1 VGLHESPDEYLFEHC
16 VSTALLSMSIGA
28 QLGLSMDQI
37 QVLGLSAMLHDIGML
52 KVPAEIRLAPRQLT
66 DNEMAMVRAHP
77 LHALR
82 ILEQVRGL
90 PPEAVLI
97 ATQVHEGPDHRGYPH
112 LPASVAHHPHAAIVA
127 VADAFSAM
135 MERRPYRNPLP
146 PHTAVREL
154 LNQGAEGRFDR
165 RVLRAFLDAVSAFP
179 VGSLVEL
186 KKGIV
191 GRVIRS
197 NPGEHTRPVI
207 EVIGADGEPT
217 EWTIDLAKDP
227 NVKIV
232 RALPA
237 LTLPAEVA

>member
-1 VGLHESPDEYLFEHC
+1 
-16 VSTALLSMSIGA
+16 
-28 QLGLSMDQI
+28 
-37 QVLGLSAMLHDIGML
+37 
-52 KVPAEIRLAPRQLT
+52 
-66 DNEMAMVRAHP
+66 
-77 LHALR
+77 
-82 ILEQVRGL
+82 
-90 PPEAVLI
+90 
-97 ATQVHEGPDHRGYPH
+97 
-112 LPASVAHHPHAAIVA
+112 
-127 VADAFSAM
+127 
-135 MERRPYRNPLP
+135 
-146 PHTAVREL
+146 L
-154 LNQGAEGRFDR
+154 LNQGAAGRFDR